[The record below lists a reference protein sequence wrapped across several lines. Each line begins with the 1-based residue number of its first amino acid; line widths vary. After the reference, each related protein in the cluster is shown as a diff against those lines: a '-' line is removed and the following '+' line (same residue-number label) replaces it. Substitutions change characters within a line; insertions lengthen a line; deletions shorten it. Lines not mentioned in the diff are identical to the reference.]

1 MFPQAVAQKGQ
12 TYFFEKWMSAK
23 AVRLALLLGSLV
35 LMSIAVNALIILAD
49 SSRL

>member
-1 MFPQAVAQKGQ
+1 MLPQAVAQKGQ
-12 TYFFEKWMSAK
+12 TYFFEKWVSAK
-23 AVRLALLLGSLV
+23 AVRLALALGGLV